1 MAGELQLMS
10 SGPQE
15 KFFTLDPDYSHFLE
29 SFKKH
34 TNFSNEYVDLDPEN
48 EADFGSTVKFKIPQ
62 NQGDL
67 LKTLSLKVT
76 LPEINLSAGCYIES
90 AGHALIEHVD
100 LIIGGK
106 VIQRLTSDWLQIY
119 SEHFVTQT
127 KQNALEE
134 LIGKFPERTAHIR
147 VSNPLIAARNAL
159 GNEADISFFVDLPF
173 YFYNHPELAIPLCA
187 INRQEVEVEFKLRTA
202 QEIVILTSGDYAD
215 ISQQNPQP
223 KIKDFQLCAEVVHVD
238 CEERIKMQKSKRDY
252 LITQIQ
258 QNVFDI
264 ASGVNTGQFKL
275 DFVNPVKELYFV
287 VHRYGSNVNATGGY
301 AVGTNLPTIANSNF
315 EGNFVTPFDY
325 DGLLE
330 ETGNKYIL
338 WENLDHLTLTLDGQE
353 IITKDTGTMTFLK
366 AVQAAIHHSKTQLIR
381 RFYSYSFALQPEE
394 WYPTGQVNFSL
405 VKEQILNLS
414 LTPCIDFPRQV
425 RVYAVNYNILRVGEG
440 TAKTIFD
447 LKY

>member
-15 KFFTLDPDYSHFLE
+15 KFFTLDPDYSHFIE
-29 SFKKH
+29 TFKRH
-34 TNFSNEYVDLDPEN
+34 SNFSNQYADLDPEN
-48 EADFGSTVKFKIPQ
+48 EANFGKKVRFKIPQ

-76 LPEINLSAGCYIES
+76 LPEINTPSVCYIES
-90 AGHALIEHVD
+90 AGHALIDYVD

-106 VIQRLTSDWLQIY
+106 VVQRLTSDYLQIY

-127 KQNALEE
+127 KQDALEE
-134 LIGKFPERTAHIR
+134 LIGKFPERTAFRR
-147 VSNPLIAARNAL
+147 VSNPLIVARNAL
-159 GNEADISFFVDLPF
+159 GNTEDVSFFVDLPF
-173 YFYNHPELAIPLCA
+173 YFYNNPELAIPLCA
-187 INRQEVEVEFKLRTA
+187 IDLQEVEVEFNLRKA
-202 QEIVILTSGDYAD
+202 QDMVIKINGEYGD
-215 ISQQNPQP
+215 ITGETLN
-223 KIKDFQLCAEVVHVD
+223 IKDFQLCTEVVYLD
-238 CEERIKMQKSKRDY
+238 CEERIKIRKTKRDY

-258 QNVFDI
+258 ENIFDI
-264 ASGVNTGQFKL
+264 GVGVNTGKFKL

-287 VHRYGSNVNATGGY
+287 VQRQ
-301 AVGTNLPTIANSNF
+301 GTAGDGVS
-315 EGNFVTPFDY
+315 EGNFVTLFDY
-325 DGLLE
+325 DNTLE

-338 WENLDHLTLTLDGQE
+338 YENLDHLKLTLDGQE
-353 IITKDTGTMTFLK
+353 IITEDTGNMVFLK

-405 VKEQILNLS
+405 VKEQFLDLS
-414 LTPCIDFPRQV
+414 LTPCVDYARQV

>member
-1 MAGELQLMS
+1 MAGELQLAS

-76 LPEINLSAGCYIES
+76 LPHITTSGVCYIES

-106 VIQRLTSDWLQIY
+106 VIQRLTSDYLQIY

-127 KQNALEE
+127 KQIALEE
-134 LIGKFPERTAHIR
+134 LIGKFPERTAFRR
-147 VSNPLIAARNAL
+147 VSNRLIVARNAL
-159 GNEADISFFVDLPF
+159 GNTEDISFFVDLPF

-202 QEIVILTSGDYAD
+202 QEIVVKTDGKKAD

-223 KIKDFQLCAEVVHVD
+223 KIIDFQLCAEVVHVD
-238 CEERIKMQKSKRDY
+238 CEERIKIQKSKRDY

-258 QNVFDI
+258 QNIFDV
-264 ASGVNTGQFKL
+264 ASGVNTGKFKL
-275 DFVNPVKELYFV
+275 DFINPVKELYFV
-287 VHRYGSNVNATGGY
+287 IQRQGS
-301 AVGTNLPTIANSNF
+301 VGTNEF
-315 EGNFVTPFDY
+315 EFVTPFDY
-325 DGLLE
+325 DGILE

-338 WENLDHLTLTLDGQE
+338 WENLDHLALTLDGQE
-353 IITKDTGTMTFLK
+353 IITKDTGTMPFLK

-405 VKEQILNLS
+405 IKEQILDLS
-414 LTPCIDFPRQV
+414 LHPCTGYSRQV
-425 RVYAVNYNILRVGEG
+425 RVYAVNYNTLRVSEG

>member
-76 LPEINLSAGCYIES
+76 LPHITTSAVCYQES

-127 KQNALEE
+127 KQIALEE
-134 LIGKFPERTAHIR
+134 LIGKFPERTAHRR
-147 VSNPLIAARNAL
+147 VSAKEIVARNAL
-159 GNEADISFFVDLPF
+159 GNTEDISFFVDLPF

-202 QEIVILTSGDYAD
+202 QEIVVKTDGTKAD

-238 CEERIKMQKSKRDY
+238 CEERIKMQKSRRDY

-287 VHRYGSNVNATGGY
+287 IQRQGS
-301 AVGTNLPTIANSNF
+301 VGTDEF
-315 EGNFVTPFDY
+315 EFVTPFDY
-325 DGLLE
+325 DGILE

-414 LTPCIDFPRQV
+414 LNPCTGYSRQV

>member
-1 MAGELQLMS
+1 MAGELQLAS

-15 KFFTLDPDYSHFLE
+15 KFFTLDPDYSYFLE

-34 TNFSNEYVDLDPEN
+34 TNFSNQYVDLDPEN
-48 EADFGSTVKFKIPQ
+48 EADFGSIVKFRIPQ

-76 LPEINLSAGCYIES
+76 LPEIILAGGCYIES

-106 VIQRLTSDWLQIY
+106 VIQRLTSDYLQIY

-134 LIGKFPERTAHIR
+134 LIGKFPERTAHRR
-147 VSNPLIAARNAL
+147 VSNRLIVARNAL
-159 GNEADISFFVDLPF
+159 GNEEDISFFVDLPF

-202 QEIVILTSGDYAD
+202 QEIVILTNGNKAD
-215 ISQQNPQP
+215 ISGETK
-223 KIKDFQLCAEVVHVD
+223 KIIDFQLCTEVVHVD
-238 CEERIKMQKSKRDY
+238 CEERIKIQKSKRDY

-258 QNVFDI
+258 QNVFDV
-264 ASGVNTGQFKL
+264 ASGVNTGKFKL
-275 DFVNPVKELYFV
+275 DFTNPVKELYFV
-287 VHRYGSNVNATGGY
+287 IQRQGS
-301 AVGTNLPTIANSNF
+301 VGTDEF
-315 EGNFVTPFDY
+315 EFVTPFDY
-325 DGLLE
+325 DGILE

-353 IITKDTGTMTFLK
+353 IITKDTGTMPFLK

-414 LTPCIDFPRQV
+414 LNPCTGYSRQV

>member
-76 LPEINLSAGCYIES
+76 LPLIPLGQSTCYIES

-127 KQNALEE
+127 KQIALEE
-134 LIGKFPERTAHIR
+134 LIGKFPERTAHRR
-147 VSNPLIAARNAL
+147 VSNNLVVARNAL
-159 GNEADISFFVDLPF
+159 GNGEDISFFVDLPF

-202 QEIVILTSGDYAD
+202 QEIVIKIDGSKADVSGLTL
-215 ISQQNPQP
+215 

-238 CEERIKMQKSKRDY
+238 CEERIKMQKSRRDY

-287 VHRYGSNVNATGGY
+287 IQRQGS
-301 AVGTNLPTIANSNF
+301 VGTDEF
-315 EGNFVTPFDY
+315 EFVTPFDY
-325 DGLLE
+325 DGILE

-414 LTPCIDFPRQV
+414 LNPCTGYSRQV

>member
-1 MAGELQLMS
+1 MAGELQLAS

-15 KFFTLDPDYSHFLE
+15 KFFTLDPDYSYFLE

-34 TNFSNEYVDLDPEN
+34 TNFSNQYVDLDPEN
-48 EADFGSTVKFKIPQ
+48 EADFGTTVKFRIPQ

-76 LPEINLSAGCYIES
+76 LPEINTSSVCYIES
-90 AGHALIEHVD
+90 AGHALIEYVD

-134 LIGKFPERTAHIR
+134 LIGKFPERTAFRR
-147 VSNPLIAARNAL
+147 VSNRLIVARNAL
-159 GNEADISFFVDLPF
+159 GNTEDVSFFVDLPF

-187 INRQEVEVEFKLRTA
+187 INRQEVEVEFKLRAA
-202 QEIVILTSGDYAD
+202 QEIVIRIDGAYGD
-215 ISQQNPQP
+215 ITQETL
-223 KIKDFQLCAEVVHVD
+223 KIKDFQLCTEVVHLD
-238 CEERIKMQKSKRDY
+238 CEERIRFQKTKRDY

-258 QNVFDI
+258 ENIFDI
-264 ASGVNTGQFKL
+264 ASGVNTGKFKL
-275 DFVNPVKELYFV
+275 DFINPVKELYFV
-287 VHRYGSNVNATGGY
+287 IQRQGS
-301 AVGTNLPTIANSNF
+301 VGTNEF
-315 EGNFVTPFDY
+315 EFVTPFDY
-325 DGLLE
+325 DGILE

-338 WENLDHLTLTLDGQE
+338 WENLDHLALTLDGQE
-353 IITKDTGTMTFLK
+353 IITRDTGTMPFLK

-405 VKEQILNLS
+405 VKEQIVDLS
-414 LTPCIDFPRQV
+414 LNPCTGYSRQV

>member
-10 SGPQE
+10 SGPQD

-67 LKTLSLKVT
+67 VKTLSLKVT
-76 LPEINLSAGCYIES
+76 LPHITTGAVCYQES
-90 AGHALIEHVD
+90 TGHALIEYVD

-106 VIQRLTSDWLQIY
+106 IIQRLTSDWLQIY

-127 KQNALEE
+127 KQIALEE
-134 LIGKFPERTAHIR
+134 LIGKFPERTAHVR
-147 VSNPLIAARNAL
+147 VSAREIVARNAL
-159 GNEADISFFVDLPF
+159 GNIEDISFFVDLPF

-202 QEIVILTSGDYAD
+202 QEIVIQTDGKKAD

-223 KIKDFQLCAEVVHVD
+223 KIKDFQLCADVVHVD
-238 CEERIKMQKSKRDY
+238 CEERIKMQKSRRDY

-287 VHRYGSNVNATGGY
+287 IQRQGSVGSNEFQFATQ
-301 AVGTNLPTIANSNF
+301 
-315 EGNFVTPFDY
+315 FDY
-325 DGLLE
+325 DGILE
-330 ETGNKYIL
+330 VTGNKYVL

-414 LTPCIDFPRQV
+414 LNPCTGYSRQV
-425 RVYAVNYNILRVGEG
+425 RAYAVNYNILRVGEG

>member
-1 MAGELQLMS
+1 MAGELQLAS

-15 KFFTLDPDYSHFLE
+15 KFFTLDPDYSYFLE

-34 TNFSNEYVDLDPEN
+34 TNFSNQYVDLDPEN
-48 EADFGSTVKFKIPQ
+48 EADFGSTVKFRIPQ

-76 LPEINLSAGCYIES
+76 LPEIDTSSVCYIES

-106 VIQRLTSDWLQIY
+106 VIQRLTSDYLQIY

-134 LIGKFPERTAHIR
+134 LIGKFPERTAFRR
-147 VSNPLIAARNAL
+147 VSNRLIVARNAL
-159 GNEADISFFVDLPF
+159 GNTEDVSFFVDLPF

-187 INRQEVEVEFKLRTA
+187 INRQEVEVEFKLRAA
-202 QEIVILTSGDYAD
+202 QEIVIRIDGAYGD
-215 ISQQNPQP
+215 ITQETL
-223 KIKDFQLCAEVVHVD
+223 KIKDFQLCTEVVHLD
-238 CEERIKMQKSKRDY
+238 CEERIRFQKTKRDY

-258 QNVFDI
+258 ENIFDI
-264 ASGVNTGQFKL
+264 ASGVNTGKFKL
-275 DFVNPVKELYFV
+275 DFINPVKELYFV
-287 VHRYGSNVNATGGY
+287 IQRRGS
-301 AVGTNLPTIANSNF
+301 VGTNEF
-315 EGNFVTPFDY
+315 QFVTPFDY
-325 DGLLE
+325 DGILE

-338 WENLDHLTLTLDGQE
+338 WENLDHLALTLDGQE
-353 IITKDTGTMTFLK
+353 IITKDTGTMPFLK

-405 VKEQILNLS
+405 VKEQILDLS
-414 LTPCIDFPRQV
+414 LNPCTGYSRQV

-440 TAKTIFD
+440 SAKTIFD

>member
-48 EADFGSTVKFKIPQ
+48 EADFGSIVKFKIPQ

-76 LPEINLSAGCYIES
+76 LPSITTSGVCYQES

-127 KQNALEE
+127 KQIALEE
-134 LIGKFPERTAHIR
+134 LIGKFPERTAHRR
-147 VSNPLIAARNAL
+147 VSNRLIVARNAL
-159 GNEADISFFVDLPF
+159 GNTQDISFFVDLPF

-202 QEIVILTSGDYAD
+202 QEIVIQTNGNKAD
-215 ISQQNPQP
+215 ISQETP

-238 CEERIKMQKSKRDY
+238 CEERIKMQKSRRDY

-264 ASGVNTGQFKL
+264 ASVVNTGQFKL

-287 VHRYGSNVNATGGY
+287 IQRQGS
-301 AVGTNLPTIANSNF
+301 VGTDEF
-315 EGNFVTPFDY
+315 EFVTPFDY
-325 DGLLE
+325 DGILE

-414 LTPCIDFPRQV
+414 LNPCTGYSRQV

>member
-48 EADFGSTVKFKIPQ
+48 EADFGSIVKFKIPQ

-76 LPEINLSAGCYIES
+76 LPSITTSGVCYQES

-127 KQNALEE
+127 KQIALEE
-134 LIGKFPERTAHIR
+134 LIGKFPERTAHRR
-147 VSNPLIAARNAL
+147 VSNRLIVARNAL
-159 GNEADISFFVDLPF
+159 GNTQDISFFVDLPF

-202 QEIVILTSGDYAD
+202 QEIVIQTNGNKAD
-215 ISQQNPQP
+215 ISQETL

-238 CEERIKMQKSKRDY
+238 CEERIKMQKSRRDY

-287 VHRYGSNVNATGGY
+287 IQRQGS
-301 AVGTNLPTIANSNF
+301 VGTDEF
-315 EGNFVTPFDY
+315 EFVTPFDY
-325 DGLLE
+325 DGILE

-425 RVYAVNYNILRVGEG
+425 RVYAVNYNILRLGEG

>member
-48 EADFGSTVKFKIPQ
+48 EADFGSIVKFKIPQ

-76 LPEINLSAGCYIES
+76 LPSITTSGVCYQES

-127 KQNALEE
+127 KQIALEE
-134 LIGKFPERTAHIR
+134 LIGKFPERTAHRR
-147 VSNPLIAARNAL
+147 VSNRLIVARNAL
-159 GNEADISFFVDLPF
+159 GNTQDISFFVDLPF

-202 QEIVILTSGDYAD
+202 QEIVIQTNGNKAD
-215 ISQQNPQP
+215 ISQETP

-238 CEERIKMQKSKRDY
+238 CEERIKMQKSRRDY

-287 VHRYGSNVNATGGY
+287 IQRQGS
-301 AVGTNLPTIANSNF
+301 VGTDEF
-315 EGNFVTPFDY
+315 EFVTPFDY
-325 DGLLE
+325 EGILE

-394 WYPTGQVNFSL
+394 WYPTGQNNFSL

-414 LTPCIDFPRQV
+414 LNPCTGYSRQV

>member
-1 MAGELQLMS
+1 MAGELQLAS

-15 KFFTLDPDYSHFLE
+15 KFFTLDPDYSYFLE

-34 TNFSNEYVDLDPEN
+34 TNFSNQYVDLDPEN
-48 EADFGSTVKFKIPQ
+48 EADFGSTVKFRIPQ

-76 LPEINLSAGCYIES
+76 LPRTSLVGSCYIES
-90 AGHALIEHVD
+90 AGHAIIEHVD

-106 VIQRLTSDWLQIY
+106 VIQRLTSDYLQIY

-134 LIGKFPERTAHIR
+134 LIGKFPERTAFRR
-147 VSNPLIAARNAL
+147 VSNRLIVARNAL
-159 GNEADISFFVDLPF
+159 GNTEDVSFFVDLPF

-187 INRQEVEVEFKLRTA
+187 INRQEVEVEFKLRAA
-202 QEIVILTSGDYAD
+202 QEIVIRIDGAYAD

-223 KIKDFQLCAEVVHVD
+223 KIKDFQLCTEVVHLD
-238 CEERIKMQKSKRDY
+238 CEERIRFQKTKRDY

-258 QNVFDI
+258 ENIFDI
-264 ASGVNTGQFKL
+264 ASGVNTGKFKL
-275 DFVNPVKELYFV
+275 DFINPVKELYFV
-287 VHRYGSNVNATGGY
+287 IQRQGS
-301 AVGTNLPTIANSNF
+301 VGTNEF
-315 EGNFVTPFDY
+315 EFVTPFDY
-325 DGLLE
+325 DGILE

-338 WENLDHLTLTLDGQE
+338 YENLDHLALTLDGQE
-353 IITKDTGTMTFLK
+353 IITKDTGTMPFLK

-405 VKEQILNLS
+405 VKEQILDLS
-414 LTPCIDFPRQV
+414 LNPCTGYSRQV

-440 TAKTIFD
+440 SAKTIFD

>member
-76 LPEINLSAGCYIES
+76 LPHITTSGVCYQES

-127 KQNALEE
+127 KQIALEE
-134 LIGKFPERTAHIR
+134 LIGKFPERTAHRR
-147 VSNPLIAARNAL
+147 VSNRLIVARNAL
-159 GNEADISFFVDLPF
+159 GNTQDISFFVDLPF

-202 QEIVILTSGDYAD
+202 QEIVIQTNGNKAD

-238 CEERIKMQKSKRDY
+238 CEERIKMQKSRRDY

-287 VHRYGSNVNATGGY
+287 IQRQGS
-301 AVGTNLPTIANSNF
+301 VGTDEF
-315 EGNFVTPFDY
+315 EFVTPFDY
-325 DGLLE
+325 DGILE

-353 IITKDTGTMTFLK
+353 IITRDTGTMTFLK

-414 LTPCIDFPRQV
+414 LNPCTGYSRQV

>member
-10 SGPQE
+10 SGPQD

-67 LKTLSLKVT
+67 VKTLSLKVT
-76 LPEINLSAGCYIES
+76 LPHVTTSGVCYQES
-90 AGHALIEHVD
+90 TGHALIEYVD

-106 VIQRLTSDWLQIY
+106 IIQRLTSDWLQIY

-127 KQNALEE
+127 KQIALEE
-134 LIGKFPERTAHIR
+134 LIGKFPERTAHVR
-147 VSNPLIAARNAL
+147 VSAREIVARNAL
-159 GNEADISFFVDLPF
+159 GNIEDISFFVDLPF

-202 QEIVILTSGDYAD
+202 QEIVIQTDGKKAD

-223 KIKDFQLCAEVVHVD
+223 KIKDFQLCADVVHVD
-238 CEERIKMQKSKRDY
+238 CEERIKMQKSRRDY

-287 VHRYGSNVNATGGY
+287 IQRQGSVGSNEFQFATQ
-301 AVGTNLPTIANSNF
+301 
-315 EGNFVTPFDY
+315 FDY
-325 DGLLE
+325 DGILE
-330 ETGNKYIL
+330 VTGNKYVL

-414 LTPCIDFPRQV
+414 LNPCTGYSRQV
-425 RVYAVNYNILRVGEG
+425 RAYAVNYNILRVGEG

>member
-76 LPEINLSAGCYIES
+76 LPSITTSGVCYQES

-127 KQNALEE
+127 KQIALEE
-134 LIGKFPERTAHIR
+134 LIGKFPERTAHRR
-147 VSNPLIAARNAL
+147 VSNRLIVARNAL
-159 GNEADISFFVDLPF
+159 GNTEDISFFVDLPF

-215 ISQQNPQP
+215 ISGETK
-223 KIKDFQLCAEVVHVD
+223 KIIDFQLCAEVVHVD
-238 CEERIKMQKSKRDY
+238 CEERIKMQKSRRDY

-287 VHRYGSNVNATGGY
+287 IQRQGS
-301 AVGTNLPTIANSNF
+301 VGTDEF
-315 EGNFVTPFDY
+315 EFVTPFDY
-325 DGLLE
+325 DGILE

-414 LTPCIDFPRQV
+414 LNPCTGYSRQV

>member
-1 MAGELQLMS
+1 MAGELQLAS

-15 KFFTLDPDYSHFLE
+15 KFFTLDPDYSYFLE

-34 TNFSNEYVDLDPEN
+34 TNFSNQYIDLEPEN
-48 EADFGSTVKFKIPQ
+48 EADFGSTVKFRIPQ

-76 LPEINLSAGCYIES
+76 LPEIILAGGCYIES

-106 VIQRLTSDWLQIY
+106 VIQRLTSDYLQIY

-134 LIGKFPERTAHIR
+134 LIGKFPERTAHRR
-147 VSNPLIAARNAL
+147 VSNRLIVARNAL
-159 GNEADISFFVDLPF
+159 GNEEDISFFVDLPF

-202 QEIVILTSGDYAD
+202 QEIVILTNGNKAD
-215 ISQQNPQP
+215 ISGETK
-223 KIKDFQLCAEVVHVD
+223 KIIDFQLCTEVVHVD
-238 CEERIKMQKSKRDY
+238 CEERIKIQKSKRDY

-258 QNVFDI
+258 QNVFDV
-264 ASGVNTGQFKL
+264 ASGVNTGKFKL
-275 DFVNPVKELYFV
+275 DFTNPVKELYFV
-287 VHRYGSNVNATGGY
+287 IQRQGS
-301 AVGTNLPTIANSNF
+301 VGTNEF
-315 EGNFVTPFDY
+315 QFVTPFDY
-325 DGLLE
+325 DGILE

-353 IITKDTGTMTFLK
+353 IITKDTGTMPFLK

-414 LTPCIDFPRQV
+414 LNPCTGYSRQV

>member
-1 MAGELQLMS
+1 MAGELQLAS

-15 KFFTLDPDYSHFLE
+15 KFFTLDPDYSYFLE

-34 TNFSNEYVDLDPEN
+34 TNFSNQYVDLDPEN
-48 EADFGSTVKFKIPQ
+48 EADFGTTVKFRIPQ

-76 LPEINLSAGCYIES
+76 LPEIILAGGCYVES

-106 VIQRLTSDWLQIY
+106 VIQRLTSDYLQIY

-127 KQNALEE
+127 KQLALEE
-134 LIGKFPERTAHIR
+134 LIGKFPERTAHLR
-147 VSNPLIAARNAL
+147 VSDNLIVARNAL
-159 GNEADISFFVDLPF
+159 GNAVDVSFFVDLPF
-173 YFYNHPELAIPLCA
+173 YFYNHPELAIPLCS

-202 QEIVILTSGDYAD
+202 QEIVILTDGNYAD
-215 ISQQNPQP
+215 ISLQNPQP
-223 KIKDFQLCAEVVHVD
+223 KIKDFQLCTEVVHLD
-238 CEERIKMQKSKRDY
+238 CEERIKFQKTKRDY

-258 QNVFDI
+258 GNVFDVGL
-264 ASGVNTGQFKL
+264 GVNTGKFKL
-275 DFVNPVKELYFV
+275 DFINPVKELYFV
-287 VHRYGSNVNATGGY
+287 VQRQGSNVSATGGY
-301 AVGTNLPTIANSNF
+301 ASNPTIANSNF

-325 DGLLE
+325 DNTSNVHDE
-330 ETGNKYIL
+330 KYIL
-338 WENLDHLTLTLDGQE
+338 YENLDHLALTLDGQE
-353 IITKDTGTMTFLK
+353 IITKDTGTMPFLK

-405 VKEQILNLS
+405 VKEQILDLS
-414 LTPCIDFPRQV
+414 LNPCVDYPRQV
-425 RVYAVNYNILRVGEG
+425 RVYAVNYNILRLGEG

>member
-76 LPEINLSAGCYIES
+76 LPHITTSAVCYQES

-127 KQNALEE
+127 KQIALEE
-134 LIGKFPERTAHIR
+134 LIGKFPERTAHRR
-147 VSNPLIAARNAL
+147 VSAKEIVARNAL
-159 GNEADISFFVDLPF
+159 GNTEDISFFVDLPF

-202 QEIVILTSGDYAD
+202 QEIVVKTNGQKAD

-238 CEERIKMQKSKRDY
+238 CEERIKMQKSRRDY

-275 DFVNPVKELYFV
+275 DFVNPLKELYFV
-287 VHRYGSNVNATGGY
+287 IQRQGS
-301 AVGTNLPTIANSNF
+301 VGTGEF
-315 EGNFVTPFDY
+315 EFVTPFDY
-325 DGLLE
+325 DGILE

-414 LTPCIDFPRQV
+414 LNPCTGYSRQV

>member
-1 MAGELQLMS
+1 MAGELQLAS

-15 KFFTLDPDYSHFLE
+15 KFFTLDPDYSYFLE

-34 TNFSNEYVDLDPEN
+34 TNFSNQYVDLDPEN
-48 EADFGSTVKFKIPQ
+48 EADFGSTVKFRIPQ

-76 LPEINLSAGCYIES
+76 LPEIILAGGCYVES

-106 VIQRLTSDWLQIY
+106 VIQRLTSDYLQIY

-127 KQNALEE
+127 KQLALEE

-187 INRQEVEVEFKLRTA
+187 INRQEVEVEFKLRNA
-202 QEIVILTSGDYAD
+202 QEIVILTAGDYAD
-215 ISQQNPQP
+215 ISGETK
-223 KIKDFQLCAEVVHVD
+223 KIVDFQLCTEVVHLD
-238 CEERIKMQKSKRDY
+238 CEERIKFQKTKRDY

-258 QNVFDI
+258 ENIFDI
-264 ASGVNTGQFKL
+264 ASGVNTGKFKL
-275 DFVNPVKELYFV
+275 DFINPVKELYFV
-287 VHRYGSNVNATGGY
+287 IQRRGS
-301 AVGTNLPTIANSNF
+301 VGTNEF
-315 EGNFVTPFDY
+315 QFVTPFDY
-325 DGLLE
+325 DGILE

-338 WENLDHLTLTLDGQE
+338 WENLDHLALTLDGQE
-353 IITKDTGTMTFLK
+353 IITKDTGTMPFLK
-366 AVQAAIHHSKTQLIR
+366 AVQATIHHSKTQLIR

-405 VKEQILNLS
+405 VKEQIVDLS

-425 RVYAVNYNILRVGEG
+425 RVYAVNYNILRLGEG

>member
-76 LPEINLSAGCYIES
+76 LPRTSLVGSCYIES

-127 KQNALEE
+127 KQIALEE
-134 LIGKFPERTAHIR
+134 LIGKFPERTAHRR
-147 VSNPLIAARNAL
+147 VSNRLIVARNAL
-159 GNEADISFFVDLPF
+159 GNTQDISFFVDLPF

-202 QEIVILTSGDYAD
+202 QEIVIQTNGNKAD
-215 ISQQNPQP
+215 ISQETP

-238 CEERIKMQKSKRDY
+238 CEERIKMQKSRRDY

-287 VHRYGSNVNATGGY
+287 IQRQGS
-301 AVGTNLPTIANSNF
+301 VGTDEF
-315 EGNFVTPFDY
+315 EFVTPFDY
-325 DGLLE
+325 DGILE

-414 LTPCIDFPRQV
+414 LNPCTGYSRQV

>member
-1 MAGELQLMS
+1 MAGELQLAS

-76 LPEINLSAGCYIES
+76 LPHITTSGVCYIES

-106 VIQRLTSDWLQIY
+106 VIQRLTSDYLQIY

-127 KQNALEE
+127 KQIALEE
-134 LIGKFPERTAHIR
+134 LIGKFPERTAFRR
-147 VSNPLIAARNAL
+147 VSNRLIVARNAL
-159 GNEADISFFVDLPF
+159 GNTEDVSFFVDLPF

-202 QEIVILTSGDYAD
+202 QEIVVKTDGKKAD

-223 KIKDFQLCAEVVHVD
+223 KIIDFQLCAEVVHVD
-238 CEERIKMQKSKRDY
+238 CEERIKIQKSKRDY

-258 QNVFDI
+258 QNIFDV
-264 ASGVNTGQFKL
+264 ASGVNTGKFKL
-275 DFVNPVKELYFV
+275 DFINPVKELYFV
-287 VHRYGSNVNATGGY
+287 IQRQGS
-301 AVGTNLPTIANSNF
+301 VGTNEF
-315 EGNFVTPFDY
+315 EFVTPFDY
-325 DGLLE
+325 DGILE

-338 WENLDHLTLTLDGQE
+338 WENLDHLTLTLDGQD
-353 IITKDTGTMTFLK
+353 IITKDTGTMPFLK

-405 VKEQILNLS
+405 VKEQILDLS
-414 LTPCIDFPRQV
+414 LHPCTGYSRQV
-425 RVYAVNYNILRVGEG
+425 RVYAVNYNTLRVSEG

>member
-1 MAGELQLMS
+1 MAGELQLAS

-15 KFFTLDPDYSHFLE
+15 KFFTLDPDYSYFLE

-34 TNFSNEYVDLDPEN
+34 TNFSNQYVDLDPEN
-48 EADFGSTVKFKIPQ
+48 EADFGSTVKFRIPQ

-76 LPEINLSAGCYIES
+76 LPEINTSSVCYIES

-106 VIQRLTSDWLQIY
+106 VIQRLTSDYLQIY

-134 LIGKFPERTAHIR
+134 LIGKFPERTAFRR
-147 VSNPLIAARNAL
+147 VSNRLIVARNAL
-159 GNEADISFFVDLPF
+159 GNTEDVSFFVDLPF

-187 INRQEVEVEFKLRTA
+187 INRQEVEVEFKLRAA
-202 QEIVILTSGDYAD
+202 QEIVIRIDGAYGD
-215 ISQQNPQP
+215 ITQETL
-223 KIKDFQLCAEVVHVD
+223 KIKDFQLCTEVVHLD
-238 CEERIKMQKSKRDY
+238 CEERIRFQKTKRDY

-258 QNVFDI
+258 ENIFDI
-264 ASGVNTGQFKL
+264 ASGVNTGKFKL
-275 DFVNPVKELYFV
+275 DFINPVKELYFV
-287 VHRYGSNVNATGGY
+287 IQRRGS
-301 AVGTNLPTIANSNF
+301 VGTNEF
-315 EGNFVTPFDY
+315 QFVTPFDY
-325 DGLLE
+325 DGILE

-338 WENLDHLTLTLDGQE
+338 WENLDHLALTLDGQE
-353 IITKDTGTMTFLK
+353 IITKDTGTMPFLK

-405 VKEQILNLS
+405 VKEQILDLS
-414 LTPCIDFPRQV
+414 LNPCTGYSRQV

-440 TAKTIFD
+440 SAKTIFD

>member
-48 EADFGSTVKFKIPQ
+48 EADFGSIVKFKIPQ

-76 LPEINLSAGCYIES
+76 LPSITTSGVCYQES

-127 KQNALEE
+127 KQIALEE
-134 LIGKFPERTAHIR
+134 LIGKFPERTAHRR
-147 VSNPLIAARNAL
+147 VSNRLIVARNAL
-159 GNEADISFFVDLPF
+159 GNTRDISFFADLPF

-202 QEIVILTSGDYAD
+202 QEIVIQTNGNKAD
-215 ISQQNPQP
+215 ISQETP

-238 CEERIKMQKSKRDY
+238 CEERIKMQKSRRDY

-287 VHRYGSNVNATGGY
+287 IQRQGS
-301 AVGTNLPTIANSNF
+301 VGTDEF
-315 EGNFVTPFDY
+315 EFVTPFDY
-325 DGLLE
+325 DGILE

-414 LTPCIDFPRQV
+414 LNPCTGYSRQV

>member
-48 EADFGSTVKFKIPQ
+48 EADFGSIVKFKIPQ

-76 LPEINLSAGCYIES
+76 LPSITTSGVCYQES

-127 KQNALEE
+127 KQIALEE
-134 LIGKFPERTAHIR
+134 LIGKFPERTAHRR
-147 VSNPLIAARNAL
+147 VSNRLIVARNAL
-159 GNEADISFFVDLPF
+159 GNTQDISFFVDLPF

-202 QEIVILTSGDYAD
+202 QEIVIQTNGNKAD

-238 CEERIKMQKSKRDY
+238 CEERIKMQKSRRDY

-287 VHRYGSNVNATGGY
+287 IQRQGS
-301 AVGTNLPTIANSNF
+301 VGTDEF
-315 EGNFVTPFDY
+315 EFVTPFDY
-325 DGLLE
+325 DGILE

-394 WYPTGQVNFSL
+394 WYPTGQNNFSL

-414 LTPCIDFPRQV
+414 LNPCTGYSRQV
-425 RVYAVNYNILRVGEG
+425 RAYAVNYNILRVGEG

>member
-76 LPEINLSAGCYIES
+76 LPLIPLGQSTCYIES

-127 KQNALEE
+127 KQIALEE
-134 LIGKFPERTAHIR
+134 LIGKFPERTAHRR
-147 VSNPLIAARNAL
+147 VSNNLVVARNAL
-159 GNEADISFFVDLPF
+159 GNGEDISFFVDLPF

-202 QEIVILTSGDYAD
+202 QEIVIKIDGSKADVSGLTL
-215 ISQQNPQP
+215 

-238 CEERIKMQKSKRDY
+238 CEERIKMQKSRRDY

-258 QNVFDI
+258 QNVFDV
-264 ASGVNTGQFKL
+264 GLGLNTGQFKL

-287 VHRYGSNVNATGGY
+287 IQRQGS
-301 AVGTNLPTIANSNF
+301 VGTGEF
-315 EGNFVTPFDY
+315 EFVTPFDY
-325 DGLLE
+325 DGILE

-353 IITKDTGTMTFLK
+353 IITRDTGTMTFLK

-414 LTPCIDFPRQV
+414 LNPCTGYSRQI

>member
-48 EADFGSTVKFKIPQ
+48 EADFGSIVKFKIPQ

-76 LPEINLSAGCYIES
+76 LPSITTSGVCYQES

-127 KQNALEE
+127 KQIALEE
-134 LIGKFPERTAHIR
+134 LIGKFPERTAHRR
-147 VSNPLIAARNAL
+147 VSNRLIVARNAL
-159 GNEADISFFVDLPF
+159 GNTQDISFFVDLPF

-202 QEIVILTSGDYAD
+202 QEIVIKINGTKANVSGLTL
-215 ISQQNPQP
+215 

-238 CEERIKMQKSKRDY
+238 CEERIKMQKSRRDY

-287 VHRYGSNVNATGGY
+287 IQRQGS
-301 AVGTNLPTIANSNF
+301 VGTDEF
-315 EGNFVTPFDY
+315 EFVTPFDY
-325 DGLLE
+325 DGILE

-394 WYPTGQVNFSL
+394 WYPTGQINLSL

-414 LTPCIDFPRQV
+414 LNPCTGYSRQV

>member
-76 LPEINLSAGCYIES
+76 LPSITTSGVCYQES

-127 KQNALEE
+127 KQIALEE
-134 LIGKFPERTAHIR
+134 LIGKFPERTAHRR
-147 VSNPLIAARNAL
+147 VSNRLIVARNAL
-159 GNEADISFFVDLPF
+159 GNTEDISFFVDLPF

-202 QEIVILTSGDYAD
+202 QEIVIQTNGNKAD

-238 CEERIKMQKSKRDY
+238 CEERIKMQKSRRDY

-287 VHRYGSNVNATGGY
+287 IQRQGS
-301 AVGTNLPTIANSNF
+301 VGTDEF
-315 EGNFVTPFDY
+315 EFVTPFDY
-325 DGLLE
+325 DGILE

-353 IITKDTGTMTFLK
+353 IITRDTGTMTFLK

-414 LTPCIDFPRQV
+414 LNPCTGYSRQV

>member
-76 LPEINLSAGCYIES
+76 LPSITTSGVCYQES

-127 KQNALEE
+127 KQIALEE
-134 LIGKFPERTAHIR
+134 LIGKFPERTAHRR
-147 VSNPLIAARNAL
+147 VSNRLIVARNAL
-159 GNEADISFFVDLPF
+159 GNTQDISFFVDLPF

-202 QEIVILTSGDYAD
+202 QEIVIQTNGNKAD
-215 ISQQNPQP
+215 ISQETP

-238 CEERIKMQKSKRDY
+238 CEERIKMQKSRRDY

-287 VHRYGSNVNATGGY
+287 IQRQGS
-301 AVGTNLPTIANSNF
+301 VGTDEF
-315 EGNFVTPFDY
+315 EFVTPFDY
-325 DGLLE
+325 DGILE

>member
-76 LPEINLSAGCYIES
+76 LPSITTSGVCYQES

-127 KQNALEE
+127 KQIALEE
-134 LIGKFPERTAHIR
+134 LIGKFPERTAHRR
-147 VSNPLIAARNAL
+147 VSNRLIVARNAL
-159 GNEADISFFVDLPF
+159 GNTQDISFFVDLPF

-202 QEIVILTSGDYAD
+202 QEIVIQTNGNKAD
-215 ISQQNPQP
+215 ISQETP

-238 CEERIKMQKSKRDY
+238 CEERIKMQKSRRDY

-275 DFVNPVKELYFV
+275 DFVNPLKELYFV
-287 VHRYGSNVNATGGY
+287 IQRQGS
-301 AVGTNLPTIANSNF
+301 VGTDEF
-315 EGNFVTPFDY
+315 EFVTPFDY
-325 DGLLE
+325 DGILE

>member
-10 SGPQE
+10 SGPQD

-67 LKTLSLKVT
+67 VKTLSLKVT
-76 LPEINLSAGCYIES
+76 LPHITTGAVCYQES
-90 AGHALIEHVD
+90 TGHALIEYVD

-106 VIQRLTSDWLQIY
+106 IIQRLTSDWLQIY

-127 KQNALEE
+127 KQIALEE
-134 LIGKFPERTAHIR
+134 LIGKFPERTAHVR
-147 VSNPLIAARNAL
+147 VSAREIVARNAL
-159 GNEADISFFVDLPF
+159 GNTEDISFFVDLPF

-202 QEIVILTSGDYAD
+202 QEIVIQTNGKKAD

-223 KIKDFQLCAEVVHVD
+223 KIKDFQLCADVVHVD
-238 CEERIKMQKSKRDY
+238 CEERIKMQKSRRDY

-287 VHRYGSNVNATGGY
+287 IQRQGSVGSNEFQFATQ
-301 AVGTNLPTIANSNF
+301 
-315 EGNFVTPFDY
+315 FDY
-325 DGLLE
+325 DGILE
-330 ETGNKYIL
+330 VTGNKYVL

-414 LTPCIDFPRQV
+414 LNPCTGYSRQV
-425 RVYAVNYNILRVGEG
+425 RAYAVNYNILRVGEG

>member
-1 MAGELQLMS
+1 MAGELQLTS

-15 KFFTLDPDYSHFLE
+15 KFFTLDPDYSHFIE
-29 SFKKH
+29 TFKRH
-34 TNFSNEYVDLDPEN
+34 SNFSNQYADLDPEN
-48 EADFGSTVKFKIPQ
+48 EANFGKKVRFKIPQ

-76 LPEINLSAGCYIES
+76 LPEINTPSVCYIES
-90 AGHALIEHVD
+90 AGHALIDYVD

-106 VIQRLTSDWLQIY
+106 VVQRLTSDYLQIY

-127 KQNALEE
+127 KQDALKE
-134 LIGKFPERTAHIR
+134 LIGKFPERTAFRR
-147 VSNPLIAARNAL
+147 VSNPLIVARNAL
-159 GNEADISFFVDLPF
+159 GNTEDISFFVDLPF
-173 YFYNHPELAIPLCA
+173 YFYNNPELAIPLCA
-187 INRQEVEVEFKLRTA
+187 IDLQEVEVEFNLRKA
-202 QEIVILTSGDYAD
+202 QDMVIKINGEYGD
-215 ISQQNPQP
+215 ITGETLN
-223 KIKDFQLCAEVVHVD
+223 IKDFQLCTEVVYLD
-238 CEERIKMQKSKRDY
+238 CEERIKIRKTKRDY

-258 QNVFDI
+258 ENVFDI
-264 ASGVNTGQFKL
+264 GVGVNTGKFKL

-287 VHRYGSNVNATGGY
+287 VQRQGTTGDG
-301 AVGTNLPTIANSNF
+301 VS
-315 EGNFVTPFDY
+315 EGNFVTLFDY
-325 DGLLE
+325 DNTLE

-338 WENLDHLTLTLDGQE
+338 YENLDHLKLTLDGQE
-353 IITKDTGTMTFLK
+353 IITEDTGNMVFLK

-405 VKEQILNLS
+405 VKEQFLDLS
-414 LTPCIDFPRQV
+414 LTPCVDYARQV

>member
-1 MAGELQLMS
+1 MAGELQLAS

-15 KFFTLDPDYSHFLE
+15 KFFTLDPDYSYFLE

-34 TNFSNEYVDLDPEN
+34 TNFSNQYVDLDPEN
-48 EADFGSTVKFKIPQ
+48 EADFGSIVKFRIPQ

-76 LPEINLSAGCYIES
+76 LPEIILAGGCYVES

-106 VIQRLTSDWLQIY
+106 VIQRLTSDYLQIY

-134 LIGKFPERTAHIR
+134 LIGKFPERTAFRR
-147 VSNPLIAARNAL
+147 VSNRLIVARNAL
-159 GNEADISFFVDLPF
+159 GNDADISFFVDLPF

-187 INRQEVEVEFKLRTA
+187 INRQEVEVEFKLRAA
-202 QEIVILTSGDYAD
+202 QEIVIRIDGAYGD
-215 ISQQNPQP
+215 ITQETL
-223 KIKDFQLCAEVVHVD
+223 KIKDFQLCTEVVHLD
-238 CEERIKMQKSKRDY
+238 CEERIRFQKTKRDY

-258 QNVFDI
+258 ENIFDI
-264 ASGVNTGQFKL
+264 ASGVNTGNFKL
-275 DFVNPVKELYFV
+275 DFINPVKELYFV
-287 VHRYGSNVNATGGY
+287 IQRRGS
-301 AVGTNLPTIANSNF
+301 VGTNEF
-315 EGNFVTPFDY
+315 QFVTPFDY
-325 DGLLE
+325 DGILE

-338 WENLDHLTLTLDGQE
+338 WENLDHLALTLDGQE
-353 IITKDTGTMTFLK
+353 IITKDTGTMPFLK

-405 VKEQILNLS
+405 VKEQILDLS
-414 LTPCIDFPRQV
+414 LNPCTGYSRQV